1 MVHLS
6 RMQGSLA
13 YRRFG
18 LCLAVVLPL
27 TILLLVASCGGPSR
41 PPKRGVIETD
51 VEGWGF
57 RRYQSV
63 LDVEV
68 WVAKN
73 KAVAH
78 TASYARK
85 SSEKKGRISETD
97 VVNVF
102 VTRYKK
108 NEGIHR
114 SLVIFVRRLAQ
125 QSGYKVNEKRIS
137 GVRVFTVKG
146 PAEYWVFWAANKHVV
161 KIGGTGLTK
170 VPGDLV
176 EAYDQRYA
184 SRVKAG
190 SLEGPLPEGP
200 EAPKVEEEPFDSD
213 NPKPE
218 YQ

>member
-1 MVHLS
+1 
-6 RMQGSLA
+6 MQGSLA
-13 YRRFG
+13 YLRFC
-18 LCLAVVLPL
+18 LCLGIILPL
-27 TILLLVASCGGPSR
+27 VTSCGGPSK
-41 PPKRGVIETD
+41 PPKRGVIEAD
-51 VEGWGF
+51 VDGWGF

-73 KAVAH
+73 KAIAH

-85 SSEKKGRISETD
+85 SSEKKGRIGDLD

-102 VTRYKK
+102 VTRYEK
-108 NEGIHR
+108 NTGVLR

-125 QSGYKVNEKRIS
+125 QSGYKVNEKRVS

-146 PAEYWVFWAANKHVV
+146 PAEYWVFWAAKKHVV
-161 KIGGTGLTK
+161 KIGGVGLTQI
-170 VPGDLV
+170 PGDLV
-176 EAYDQRYA
+176 EAYDERYA
-184 SRVKAG
+184 SRVKSG

-200 EAPKVEEEPFDSD
+200 KAPKIKEEPFDPE

-218 YQ
+218 YK

>member
-1 MVHLS
+1 L
-6 RMQGSLA
+6 GII
-13 YRRFG
+13 
-18 LCLAVVLPL
+18 LPL
-27 TILLLVASCGGPSR
+27 VTSCGGPSK
-41 PPKRGVIETD
+41 PPKRGVIERD

-73 KAVAH
+73 KAIAH

-85 SSEKKGRISETD
+85 SSEKKGRIGDLD

-102 VTRYKK
+102 VTRYEK
-108 NEGIHR
+108 NTGVLR

-125 QSGYKVNEKRIS
+125 QSGYKVSEKRVS

-146 PAEYWVFWAANKHVV
+146 PAEYWVFWAAKKHVV
-161 KIGGTGLTK
+161 KIGGVGLTK
-170 VPGDLV
+170 IPGDLV
-176 EAYDQRYA
+176 EAYDERYA
-184 SRVKAG
+184 SRVKSG

-200 EAPKVEEEPFDSD
+200 KAPKIKEEPFDED

-218 YQ
+218 YK

>member
-1 MVHLS
+1 MVHLC
-6 RMQGSLA
+6 RMLGSHA
-13 YRRFG
+13 YLRFG
-18 LCLAVVLPL
+18 LCLAIVLPFL
-27 TILLLVASCGGPSR
+27 GGCGGPSK
-41 PPKRGVIETD
+41 PPKRGVIESD
-51 VEGWGF
+51 VDAWGF

-85 SSEKKGRISETD
+85 SSEKKGRIGETD

-102 VTRYKK
+102 VTRYEKDK
-108 NEGIHR
+108 GVRR
-114 SLVIFVRRLAQ
+114 SLVVFVRRLAQ
-125 QSGYKVNEKRIS
+125 QSGYKVNEKRVS

-146 PAEYWVFWAANKHVV
+146 PAEYWVFWAAKRHVI
-161 KIGGTGLTK
+161 KIGGAGLEK

-176 EAYDQRYA
+176 EAYDERYA
-184 SRVKAG
+184 SRLKSG

-200 EAPKVEEEPFDSD
+200 KTPEVKEEPFDPD

-218 YQ
+218 WN

>member
-1 MVHLS
+1 
-6 RMQGSLA
+6 MQGSPVYL
-13 YRRFG
+13 RFS
-18 LCLAVVLPL
+18 LCLAVILPL
-27 TILLLVASCGGPSR
+27 FASCGGPSK
-41 PPKRGVIETD
+41 PPKRGVIESD
-51 VEGWGF
+51 VDGWGF

-73 KAVAH
+73 KAIAH

-85 SSEKKGRISETD
+85 SSEKKGQIGESD

-102 VTRYKK
+102 VTRYEK
-108 NEGIHR
+108 NEGVRR

-125 QSGYKVNEKRIS
+125 QSGYKVNEKKIA
-137 GVRVFTVKG
+137 GVRVFSVKG
-146 PAEYWVFWAANKHVV
+146 PAEYWVFWAAKSHVI
-161 KIGGTGLTK
+161 KIGGVGLTK
-170 VPGDLV
+170 VPEDLV
-176 EAYDQRYA
+176 EAYDERYK

-200 EAPKVEEEPFDSD
+200 AAPKVKEEPFDPD

-218 YQ
+218 YK

>member
-1 MVHLS
+1 MVHLGG
-6 RMQGSLA
+6 MQRSLA
-13 YRRFG
+13 FVRLG
-18 LCLAVVLPL
+18 LCLAICLPL
-27 TILLLVASCGGPSR
+27 LGACGGPSK
-41 PPKRGVIETD
+41 PPKRGVIESD
-51 VEGWGF
+51 VDGWGF

-85 SSEKKGRISETD
+85 SSEKKGRIEESD

-102 VTRYKK
+102 VTRYEK
-108 NEGIHR
+108 NKGVMR
-114 SLVIFVRRLAQ
+114 SLVVFVRRLAQ

-146 PAEYWVFWAANKHVV
+146 PSEYWVFWAAKRHVI
-161 KIGGTGLTK
+161 KIGGTGLSK

-176 EAYDQRYA
+176 EAYDERYP
-184 SRVKAG
+184 SRVKSD
-190 SLEGPLPEGP
+190 SLEGTLPEGP
-200 EAPKVEEEPFDSD
+200 VEPKVKEEPFDPD

-218 YQ
+218 WK